1 MGEAGFPGG
10 SVVKNPHAVQET
22 RIQSLGGDDPLEQET
37 AVHSSIL
44 IWETPRRGAWRATV
58 HGSQKRQIRLSA
70 KQQQSGGNR
79 LKANLVMLFKLV

>member
-44 IWETPRRGAWRATV
+44 IWETPRRGAC
-58 HGSQKRQIRLSA
+58 GRQSMDQA
-70 KQQQSGGNR
+70 KEVS
-79 LKANLVMLFKLV
+79 KT